1 MAHLRH
7 FVALHYLGRDWHKA
21 SFRCIARPV
30 TLLEQQRTSGC
41 ARAELVRSF

>member
-21 SFRCIARPV
+21 SFDALQNSDAIGATTDIGRREGRIG
-30 TLLEQQRTSGC
+30 SG
-41 ARAELVRSF
+41 R